1 NLLQDGRR
9 SPSYGTQEG
18 VKPVGL
24 LLHYCQLRHA
34 GLRHCEAAV
43 CWNEEVTIFLEGR
56 IHHPVMAIPRH
67 NIIEESLLGLRT
79 KLVRDSG
86 ENDDQVVPRINS
98 LGYDRRHVGGLSGLD
113 ITYDQPAA
121 SEAVS
126 FGVGQKRDHLVG
138 GFVD

>member
-1 NLLQDGRR
+1 GGKRLDDPPDLFIDPGHVEVALCRINRCLITLIVNDECPYLLQDGRR
-9 SPSYGTQEG
+9 RPSYGTQEG

-67 NIIEESLLGLRT
+67 NVIE
-79 KLVRDSG
+79 
-86 ENDDQVVPRINS
+86 
-98 LGYDRRHVGGLSGLD
+98 
-113 ITYDQPAA
+113 
-121 SEAVS
+121 
-126 FGVGQKRDHLVG
+126 
-138 GFVD
+138 